1 MNRQHRKTRIFLI
14 LVAAT
19 LLIASG
25 CARRPPTVTPRPH
38 PGTTESGWQTEQ
50 PVPARPPATAENP
63 LVRTMRQQAGELVG
77 QGRPEAAARVLE
89 RGLRIA
95 PKDGWLWSDLA
106 EIRLNQGRF
115 DQAATMARK
124 AGALA
129 RNNPALRERTRRI
142 IQAAGQ
148 KKNSIQ

>member
-1 MNRQHRKTRIFLI
+1 
-14 LVAAT
+14 
-19 LLIASG
+19 
-25 CARRPPTVTPRPH
+25 
-38 PGTTESGWQTEQ
+38 
-50 PVPARPPATAENP
+50 
-63 LVRTMRQQAGELVG
+63 MRQQAGELVG